1 MPLAK
6 TTLLGVTEALIEKEG
21 VVSAPVAEAMAEG
34 IQQQMG
40 ADYALATTGN
50 AGPTA
55 LEGGAEVGTV
65 FVGLATPKGVE
76 SFRFVMGNNRERV
89 IQKTVNKAFEL
100 LFKALVVKGE

>member
-1 MPLAK
+1 MAMAKGLAK
-6 TTLLGVTEALIEKEG
+6 
-21 VVSAPVAEAMAEG
+21 AMAQG

-100 LFKALVVKGE
+100 LFKVLVLKGE